1 MKILHQDSKKGVIKL
16 RLQTMDDC
24 WHLYNILEK
33 GDLAGAVT
41 QRTKQSS
48 SDKIRSAKEEKET
61 VFLTLVVESLEFQK
75 FSDRLRIHGVI
86 QEGPFDHGSHHSFNI
101 TIGSELT
108 ITKDWS
114 TYHLMRLKE
123 AVTSSRQPRAV
134 IVSLDDDEATI
145 GLLHHYGV
153 EEVATVQSHRHGK
166 LYKCQDTSKDYYTEI
181 AAKLEHLQ
189 GEVLI
194 IVGPGFAKDHL
205 VSYGKQNKKDVFSRC
220 LVAPTGHPGM
230 IGIKEALN
238 RGIVEQII
246 KDSRLAF
253 ETRLVEQLLGDII
266 TNQAAYGIQEVK
278 RAIQQGAVHTLLV
291 THHLVRKHESVLKMA
306 EEKGARVH
314 VISGLHEAG
323 EKLDGLGG
331 IGALLR
337 YRIH

>member
-1 MKILHQDSKKGVIKL
+1 MKILYQDAKKGVIKL

-48 SDKIRSAKEEKET
+48 SDKIRSAKQEKET

-75 FSDRLRIHGVI
+75 FSDRLRIHGII
-86 QEGPFDHGSHHSFNI
+86 QEGPFDHGSHHSFNV
-101 TIGSELT
+101 TVGDDLT

-114 TYHLMRLKE
+114 PYQLSRLKE
-123 AVTSSRQPRAV
+123 AVNASRQPRAV
-134 IVSLDDDEATI
+134 IVSLDDDEATL

-166 LYKCQDTSKDYYTEI
+166 LYKTLDTSKDYYTEI
-181 AAKLEHLQ
+181 ASKLGHLK
-189 GEVLI
+189 GEILI

-205 VSYGKQNKKDVFSRC
+205 VSYIKQNKKDVISQC

-230 IGIKEALN
+230 TGITEALN

-253 ETRLVEQLLGDII
+253 ETRLVEQLLGGIA
-266 TNQAAYGIQEVK
+266 TNQATYGATEVK
-278 RAIQQGAVHTLLV
+278 QAIQQGAVDTLLI
-291 THHLVRKHESVLKMA
+291 THYCVQKNESLLKMA
-306 EEKGARVH
+306 EEKGATIH

-323 EKLDGLGG
+323 DKLDGLGG

-337 YRIH
+337 YRFQ

>member
-1 MKILHQDSKKGVIKL
+1 MKILYQDTKKGVIKL

-48 SDKIRSAKEEKET
+48 SDKIRSAKQEKET

-86 QEGPFDHGSHHSFNI
+86 HEGPFDHGSHHSFNI
-101 TIGSELT
+101 VVGSELT

-114 TYHLMRLKE
+114 SYQLMRLKE
-123 AVTSSRQPRAV
+123 AVTASRQPRAV

-145 GLLHHYGV
+145 GMLHHYGV

-166 LYKCQDTSKDYYTEI
+166 MYKTPDTSKDYYAEI
-181 AAKLEHLQ
+181 ASKLEHLH
-189 GEVLI
+189 GEILI

-205 VSYGKQNKKDVFSRC
+205 VSYGKQNKKDVFFQC
-220 LVAPTGHPGM
+220 LVAPTGQPGM
-230 IGIKEALN
+230 TGITEALN

-246 KDSRLAF
+246 KDSRLAL
-253 ETRLVEQLLGDII
+253 ETRLVEQLLGGIV
-266 TNQAAYGIQEVK
+266 TNQATYGITEVEQ
-278 RAIQQGAVHTLLV
+278 AIHQGAVDILLV
-291 THHLVRKHESVLKMA
+291 THHMVRQNESLLKMA

-337 YRIH
+337 YRIQ

>member
-1 MKILHQDSKKGVIKL
+1 MKILHQDSKKGVIKV

-48 SDKIRSAKEEKET
+48 TDKIRAAKEEKET

-86 QEGPFDHGSHHSFNI
+86 HEGPFDHGSHHSFN
-101 TIGSELT
+101 TTVGSELT

-114 TYHLMRLKE
+114 SYQLMRLKE
-123 AVTSSRQPRAV
+123 AVTASRQPRAV

-145 GLLHHYGV
+145 GLFHHYGI
-153 EEVATVQSHRHGK
+153 EEVATIQSHRHGK
-166 LYKCQDTSKDYYTEI
+166 LYKSRDTSKDYYAEV
-181 AAKLEHLQ
+181 ASKLEHLQ

-194 IVGPGFAKDHL
+194 VVGPGFAKDHL
-205 VSYGKQNKKDVFSRC
+205 AAYGKQNKQDVFSRC
-220 LVAPTGHPGM
+220 LVAPTGQPGM
-230 IGIKEALN
+230 AGIKEALN

-246 KDSRLAF
+246 KDSRIAL
-253 ETRLVEQLLGDII
+253 ETRLVEQLLGGIV
-266 TNQAAYGIQEVK
+266 TNQATYGIEEVK
-278 RAIQQGAVHTLLV
+278 QAIQQGAVHTLLV
-291 THHLVRKHESVLKMA
+291 THHLVRKNESLLRMA
-306 EEKGARVH
+306 EDKGAIVH

-337 YRIH
+337 YKFQ

>member
-1 MKILHQDSKKGVIKL
+1 MKILFQDSKKGVIKL

-48 SDKIRSAKEEKET
+48 NDKIRSAKEEKET
-61 VFLTLVVESLEFQK
+61 VFLSLVVESLEFQK

-86 QEGPFDHGSHHSFNI
+86 QEGPFDLGSHHSFNI
-101 TIGSELT
+101 TVGSELT

-114 TYHLMRLKE
+114 TYQLMRLKE
-123 AVTSSRQPRAV
+123 AVTASRHPRAV

-145 GLLHHYGV
+145 GLLHHYGI

-166 LYKCQDTSKDYYTEI
+166 LYMTKDTSKDYYAEI
-181 AAKLEHLQ
+181 TSKLEHLQ

-205 VSYGKQNKKDVFSRC
+205 VSYGKQNTSEVFSHC
-220 LVAPTGHPGM
+220 LMAPTGQPGM
-230 IGIKEALN
+230 AGIKEALN

-246 KDSRLAF
+246 KDSRIAL
-253 ETRLVEQLLGDII
+253 ETRLVEQLLGGIA
-266 TNQAAYGIQEVK
+266 TNQATYGLREVK
-278 RAIQQGAVHTLLV
+278 EAIQQGAVHTLLV
-291 THHLVRKHESVLKMA
+291 THHLVRKNECLLKMA
-306 EEKGARVH
+306 EERGASVH
-314 VISGLHEAG
+314 IISGFHEAG

-337 YRIH
+337 YRIY

>member
-1 MKILHQDSKKGVIKL
+1 MKILYQDSKKGVIKL

-33 GDLAGAVT
+33 GDLTGAVT

-48 SDKIRSAKEEKET
+48 SDKIRSAKQDKET
-61 VFLTLVVESLEFQK
+61 VFLTLVVESLDFQK
-75 FSDRLRIHGVI
+75 FSDRLRIHGII

-101 TIGSELT
+101 AVGSELT
-108 ITKDWS
+108 ITKEWS
-114 TYHLMRLKE
+114 TYQLMRLKE
-123 AVTSSRQPRAV
+123 AVTASRQPRAV

-145 GLLHHYGV
+145 GLLHHYGI
-153 EEVATVQSHRHGK
+153 EEVATVHSHRHGK
-166 LYKCQDTSKDYYTEI
+166 LYASQDTSKEYYAEI
-181 AAKLEHLQ
+181 ASKLEYLQ

-205 VSYGKQNKKDVFSRC
+205 VSYGKQNKKDIFSKC

-230 IGIKEALN
+230 AGIKEALN

-246 KDSRLAF
+246 KDSRLAL
-253 ETRLVEQLLGDII
+253 ETRLVEQLLGGIV
-266 TNQAAYGIQEVK
+266 TNQATYGLQDIKQ
-278 RAIQQGAVHTLLV
+278 AIQQGAVHTLLV
-291 THHLVRKHESVLKMA
+291 THHLVRQHESVLKMA
-306 EEKGARVH
+306 EEKGASVH

-337 YRIH
+337 YKIQ